1 MRGRMK
7 KLIGA
12 IKNIIYTSVKFSIFI
27 LVDDEG
33 KEIICV
39 YNDNNIN
46 KNDYVEVN
54 GNFEINGK
62 YGERFKVSFLEKRIL
77 SVTNDIESYLSSS
90 LFVGIGRKTAKKI
103 IEKFGDQTL
112 DIINNYTER
121 LKEVEGIGEKK
132 FLEIK
137 SALNRDKNDKEIILD
152 LINIGFSLNNANNIY
167 SLFRE
172 EAVNIIREDPY
183 MLIGKINGFGFKK
196 VDLIGKKLN
205 IPNENSNRVRS
216 GIFYVLKDNLKFG
229 NTFILYNEMIEKSKE
244 LLCISEEKIIEV
256 YNDIL
261 SCGII
266 VEKEFNYENSNI
278 KCVFLTNIYMA
289 EYEICSNLIRL
300 YIGYKDKFNIDIY
313 RDILEFE
320 NKNDFKFSEDQIE
333 ALVGGIKNG
342 VHIITGGPGTGKTT
356 IIKFILSTLLNY
368 GFNPIMVAPTGR
380 AAKRMMET
388 TGFEA
393 KTIHRVLEISTSDNE
408 EFGYIGKNENNKIKC
423 DAIIIDEASMV
434 DVLIAS
440 KLFEALKIGTKIVI
454 VGDVDQLPSIGPG
467 NFLRDIINSGI
478 FPVSYLNKIYRQ
490 KQNSFIVL
498 NAHKINNGEE
508 LILNKK
514 DSDFYIIKDSSEENI
529 CKILVDLVS
538 FRIPKFFE
546 YKIDKLKDIQI
557 LSPIR
562 GGVLGVS
569 NLNSLLQENINPKDI
584 NKDELIYGGK
594 CYRVGDKV
602 MQIKNNY
609 EIRGYNIHDEEQ
621 AIGVFNGDI
630 GYIID
635 INEKELSII
644 YDDSKVF
651 KYTKNLLSEI
661 EHAYAI
667 TIHKSQGSEFPVII
681 LPIFKFSSMLMNR
694 NILYTAVTRAK
705 KYVVLVGDINYL
717 TYMIK
722 NTSKII
728 RYSSLKYL
736 FNEVINL
743 LDKN

>member
-1 MRGRMK
+1 MK
-7 KLIGA
+7 KLIGT
-12 IKNIIYTSVKFSIFI
+12 IKNIIYTSIKFSIFR
-27 LVDDEG
+27 LVDDDG
-33 KEIICV
+33 KEIVCV
-39 YNDNNIN
+39 YNDSDIDR
-46 KNDYVEVN
+46 NDYIEII
-54 GNFEINGK
+54 GNFEINNK
-62 YGERFKVSFLEKRIL
+62 YGKRFKIFSLEKKIL
-77 SVTNDIESYLSSS
+77 NSRNDIEGYLSSS

-103 IEKFGDQTL
+103 VEKFGDQTL

-121 LKEVEGIGEKK
+121 LKEVDGIGDKK

-137 SALNRDKNDKEIILD
+137 SALNKDRDDRKIILEIMD
-152 LINIGFSLNNANNIY
+152 IGFSLSNANKIY
-167 SLFRE
+167 SLFGYE
-172 EAVNIIREDPY
+172 SLNIIREDPY
-183 MLIGKINGFGFKK
+183 TLIGKINGFGFKK

-205 IPNENSNRVRS
+205 ISDDNLNRIKS
-216 GIFYVLKDNLKFG
+216 GIFYVLKDNLKSG
-229 NTFILYNEMIEKSKE
+229 NTFILYSDMIERSKE
-244 LLCISEEKIIEV
+244 LLCINEEKIIEV

-261 SCGII
+261 SSGVV
-266 VEKEFNYENSNI
+266 VEKEFNYDNENL

-289 EYEICSNLIRL
+289 EYEICSNLVRL
-300 YIGYKDKFNIDIY
+300 YIGYKDRFNIDIY
-313 RDILEFE
+313 KEISEFQK
-320 NKNDFKFSEDQIE
+320 KNNFEFSKDQVD
-333 ALVGGIKNG
+333 ALVGGIKNS

-356 IIKFILSTLLNY
+356 IIKFILNTLVNHK
-368 GFNPIMVAPTGR
+368 FNPIMVAPTGR

-393 KTIHRVLEISTSDNE
+393 KTIHRVLEISNSDNE
-408 EFGYIGKNENNKIKC
+408 DFEYVGKNENNKINC
-423 DAIIIDEASMV
+423 DAIIIDEASMI

-490 KQNSFIVL
+490 KENSFIVL
-498 NAHKINNGEE
+498 NAHKINSGEE
-508 LILNKK
+508 LILNQKE
-514 DSDFYIIKDSSEENI
+514 SDFYIINDNNEDSI
-529 CKILVDLVS
+529 CKKLIDLVS
-538 FRIPKFFE
+538 FRIPKFFQ

-562 GGVLGVS
+562 GGVLGVK
-569 NLNSLLQENINPKDI
+569 NLNTIIQENINPKYN

-594 CYRVGDKV
+594 FYRVGDKV

-609 EIRGYNIHDEEQ
+609 ELRGYNLYDEEQ
-621 AIGVFNGDI
+621 VTGVFNGDI
-630 GYIID
+630 GYIINV
-635 INEKELSII
+635 NEKELSVI
-644 YDDSKVF
+644 YDDNKVF
-651 KYTKNLLSEI
+651 KYTKNLLGEI

-667 TIHKSQGSEFPVII
+667 TVHKSQGSEFPIII

-722 NTSKII
+722 NTSKIN
-728 RYSSLKYL
+728 RSSSLKYL

-743 LDKN
+743 IDKNRW